1 MVIVIGGDGT
11 HRGASVMQEEV
22 ARRKLKICIA
32 GVPKTIDN
40 DIPLID
46 TSFGYMTSVAEATKA
61 IEAAEVEA
69 MSAENGIGLV
79 KLMGRSAGHIALGAT
94 LGNRA
99 VNILLVPEFNFELY
113 GKDGLL
119 EWIEKRVTQKGHA
132 VIVVAEGAGDA
143 ILDGGLNDGLGT
155 DESGNKRMSDIG
167 IFLRDTINK
176 HFKGKGLP
184 CT

>member
-1 MVIVIGGDGT
+1 VDSLVENGCNMVIVIGGDGT
-11 HRGASVMQEEV
+11 HRGANVMQEEL

-46 TSFGYMTSVAEATKA
+46 TSFGYMTSVGEATKA

-69 MSAENGIGLV
+69 MSAEHGIGLV

-99 VNILLVPEFNFELY
+99 VNILLVKIYLVSTFN
-113 GKDGLL
+113 
-119 EWIEKRVTQKGHA
+119 Q
-132 VIVVAEGAGDA
+132 
-143 ILDGGLNDGLGT
+143 NLG
-155 DESGNKRMSDIG
+155 SGIQ
-167 IFLRDTINK
+167 F
-176 HFKGKGLP
+176 
-184 CT
+184 

>member
-99 VNILLVPEFNFELY
+99 VNILLVRIYLVPTFNQNLGSRIQFRALWEGRSSGVDRKACNPERPCCY
-113 GKDGLL
+113 S
-119 EWIEKRVTQKGHA
+119 
-132 VIVVAEGAGDA
+132 
-143 ILDGGLNDGLGT
+143 
-155 DESGNKRMSDIG
+155 SG
-167 IFLRDTINK
+167 
-176 HFKGKGLP
+176 
-184 CT
+184 

>member
-11 HRGASVMQEEV
+11 HRGANVMLEEV

-46 TSFGYMTSVAEATKA
+46 TSFGYLTSVGEATKA

-69 MSAENGIGLV
+69 MSAEGGIGLV

-94 LGNRA
+94 LGNRC
-99 VNILLVPEFNFELY
+99 VNILLVKIYLVSTYN
-113 GKDGLL
+113 
-119 EWIEKRVTQKGHA
+119 Q
-132 VIVVAEGAGDA
+132 
-143 ILDGGLNDGLGT
+143 NLG
-155 DESGNKRMSDIG
+155 SRIQ
-167 IFLRDTINK
+167 F
-176 HFKGKGLP
+176 
-184 CT
+184 